1 MFVFDWDG
9 NPKQIL
15 LLDQGIFAFTV
26 DKENKKIYGISDKP
40 DFHLVAFSYNWF
52 VFPCKS
58 DVLNIESMIE
68 SSRYF
73 VL

>member
-1 MFVFDWDG
+1 LANQMFVFDWDG

-40 DFHLVAFSYNWF
+40 DFHLVAFSYN
-52 VFPCKS
+52 
-58 DVLNIESMIE
+58 
-68 SSRYF
+68 
-73 VL
+73 